1 MIPIMFL
8 CGAFFTSCKS
18 HKKFVNRNVPAGGVE
33 KASSN
38 SNRDKSANYAD
49 LSAKYANMLDVP
61 TSSISNKALYQFIDD
76 WYGTPYQYGGQTLDG
91 VDCSGFVGNLLREV
105 YNKNV
110 PRTTTLIE
118 EKARPIPK
126 SKLDEGNL
134 VIFDI
139 DGKKSSHIGVYLQNG
154 HFVHASSS
162 KGVIISDL
170 SSEYYSKH
178 FSKAAKL

>member
-1 MIPIMFL
+1 M
-8 CGAFFTSCKS
+8 CGVFSTSCKS
-18 HKKFVNRNVPAGGVE
+18 HKKFVNRDLPAGGV
-33 KASSN
+33 KKISTN

-49 LSAKYANMLDVP
+49 LSAKYASMLNVP
-61 TSSISNKALYQFIDD
+61 KSSISNKVLYQFIDD

-91 VDCSGFVGNLLREV
+91 VDCSGFVGNLFREV

-110 PRTTTLIE
+110 PRTTILIE
-118 EKARPIPK
+118 EKALPIPK

-154 HFVHASSS
+154 HFAHASSS

-170 SSEYYSKH
+170 SSNYYTKH